1 MGLRT
6 VFLTALTL
14 MVMATPAHAGT
25 DIESHPYLLA
35 VAAAEQCEG
44 HRATMVEE
52 LRLARAI
59 SRDTGARVTAGDV
72 HSALERRRYQPVTD
86 ACDNEREPLDL
97 YRSVVS
103 VMLKS
108 PLLKM
113 PETVG

>member
-6 VFLTALTL
+6 VFLIALTL
-14 MVMATPAHAGT
+14 MVMATPADAGT
-25 DIESHPYLLA
+25 DIDSHPYFLA

-59 SRDTGARVTAGDV
+59 SRDTGTRVTADDV
-72 HSALERRRYQPVTD
+72 HGALERRRYQPVTD
-86 ACDNEREPLDL
+86 ACEKEREALNL

-103 VMLKS
+103 GMLKS
-108 PLLKM
+108 PLPKV